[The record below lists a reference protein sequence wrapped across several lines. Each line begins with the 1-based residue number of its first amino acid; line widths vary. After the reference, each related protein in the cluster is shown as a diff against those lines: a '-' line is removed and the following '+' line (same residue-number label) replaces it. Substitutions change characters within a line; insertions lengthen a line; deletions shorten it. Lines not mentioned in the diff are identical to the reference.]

1 MRVSQQHF
9 LVEEFHVGRPE
20 YEISISHQTE
30 RSDWRRA
37 AHVRESLRRRR
48 FHMSRS
54 AGSAGP
60 QRDAR
65 HV

>member
-9 LVEEFHVGRPE
+9 LPRNSMSVDPN
-20 YEISISHQTE
+20 EISISHQTE

-37 AHVRESLRRRR
+37 AHVRESRRRRR